1 MLRAIYICMYVCE
14 GENILLML
22 RRRLN
27 ALNRLSFQLWE
38 QKPVKLNDSETL
50 GTPVIPFLP
59 LVKYVSPP
67 EYRLHQPGRHDT

>member
-1 MLRAIYICMYVCE
+1 MYVCE
-14 GENILLML
+14 GGNILLML

-38 QKPVKLNDSETL
+38 QKSVELNDLETL

-67 EYRLHQPGRHDT
+67 E